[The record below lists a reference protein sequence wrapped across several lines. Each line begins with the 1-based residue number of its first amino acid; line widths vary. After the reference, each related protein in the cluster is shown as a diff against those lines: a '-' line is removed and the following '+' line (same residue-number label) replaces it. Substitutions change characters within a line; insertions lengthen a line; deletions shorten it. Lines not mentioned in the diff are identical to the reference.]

1 MNAIDTLGW
10 ALVHSLWQDAL
21 AAAGLA
27 SLLALVPARAAR
39 VRYALAALTLAV
51 MLALPLATALRLDAA
66 SDAAMPALA
75 AAALTS
81 LVDRISAG
89 LEPTLPWLVALW
101 LGGVLVMSARLALGW
116 ATTRRLATAGTRPVS
131 EAWRQALAR
140 LATRLRVR
148 RPVRLLASAL
158 IGVPAVIGWWRPVI
172 LIPVSVLA
180 GGGLTPLQ
188 LDALLAHELAHVRR
202 HDYLVNLLQTVVET
216 LLFYHPAVWWVSTRV
231 REEREH
237 CCDDLA
243 VAACGDARVYATA
256 LLEMEQLRAAPALA
270 LGADGGSLLGRVRR
284 LLAPATPDASPRWLA
299 SVVGGALALAVAIGS
314 GWGLHRSL
322 PASAD
327 SLIALATGS
336 RDPNVRH
343 DAVKELRRAKDART
357 RATLIALA
365 QSDPDDDVRDEA
377 VESLGAAFPD
387 AETVR
392 VLAAIAQR
400 DPNEHVMREAVE
412 TLGRMKNGAGLP
424 VVIDI
429 ARTHPHP
436 TVRREAVESIRDEAP
451 RATAVPILREIARRD
466 RDPDVRHKAVRALA
480 KVASVSSAAGGS
492 RRAPP
497 ASRGA

>member
-1 MNAIDTLGW
+1 MNAIHTLGW

-27 SLLALVPARAAR
+27 SVLTLVPARAAR
-39 VRYALAALTLAV
+39 VRYALAALTLAI

-75 AAALTS
+75 APALTS
-81 LVDRISAG
+81 LVDRIRAG
-89 LEPTLPWLVALW
+89 LEPTLPWIVALW
-101 LGGVLVMSARLALGW
+101 LGGVLVMSARLASAW

-140 LATRLRVR
+140 LARRLRVS

-158 IGVPAVIGWWRPVI
+158 VEVPAVIGWWRPVI

-256 LLEMEQLRAAPALA
+256 LLRMEQLRAAPALA
-270 LGADGGSLLGRVRR
+270 LGAGGGSLLGRVRR
-284 LLAPATPDASPRWLA
+284 LLAPATPDAFPRWLA
-299 SVVGGALALAVAIGS
+299 GVFGGALALAVAIGS

-336 RDPNVRH
+336 RDPEVRH
-343 DAVKELRRAKDART
+343 DAVKELGQTKDPRARM
-357 RATLIALA
+357 TLIALA

-392 VLAAIAQR
+392 VLAAIARR
-400 DPNEHVMREAVE
+400 DPNEHVMREALE

-429 ARTHPHP
+429 ARTHPNP
-436 TVRREAVESIRDEAP
+436 DVRREAVESIRDEAP
-451 RATAVPILREIARRD
+451 RAISVPILREIARRD
-466 RDPDVRHKAVRALA
+466 RDPDVHRKAAHALA
-480 KVASVSSAAGGS
+480 KLDDSRRHEARSSVASSSL
-492 RRAPP
+492 RI
-497 ASRGA
+497 

>member
-27 SLLALVPARAAR
+27 SLLTLVPARAPR

-51 MLALPLATALRLDAA
+51 MLTLPLATALRVDAA

-75 AAALTS
+75 APALTS

-89 LEPTLPWLVALW
+89 LEPTLPWFVALW
-101 LGGVLVMSARLALGW
+101 LGGVLVMSARLASGW
-116 ATTRRLATAGTRPVS
+116 AATRRLATARTRPVP

-140 LATRLRVR
+140 LARQLRVS

-158 IGVPAVIGWWRPVI
+158 IEVPAMIGWWRPVI

-270 LGADGGSLLGRVRR
+270 LGAGGGSLLGRVRR

-299 SVVGGALALAVAIGS
+299 GVVGGALALAVAIGS
-314 GWGLHRSL
+314 SWGLHRSL

-327 SLIALATGS
+327 SPIALATGS
-336 RDPNVRH
+336 HDPDVRH
-343 DAVKELRRAKDART
+343 DVVKELRRAKDART
-357 RATLIALA
+357 LRCGARRSRASATKRRGLPPCWSSAKSRAATETPTCTARRCGRWRRWRALA
-365 QSDPDDDVRDEA
+365 QQPADLVQ
-377 VESLGAAFPD
+377 L
-387 AETVR
+387 
-392 VLAAIAQR
+392 L
-400 DPNEHVMREAVE
+400 
-412 TLGRMKNGAGLP
+412 
-424 VVIDI
+424 
-429 ARTHPHP
+429 
-436 TVRREAVESIRDEAP
+436 RRRG
-451 RATAVPILREIARRD
+451 ARRQ
-466 RDPDVRHKAVRALA
+466 RLQHQLQLQRRP
-480 KVASVSSAAGGS
+480 SAAPQSHAPWPGGP
-492 RRAPP
+492 RPP
-497 ASRGA
+497 AGA

>member
-1 MNAIDTLGW
+1 MNAIHTLGW

-39 VRYALAALTLAV
+39 VRYALAALTLAI

-75 AAALTS
+75 APALTS

-89 LEPTLPWLVALW
+89 LEPTLPWFVALW
-101 LGGVLVMSARLALGW
+101 LGGVLVMSARLASGW
-116 ATTRRLATAGTRPVS
+116 AATRRLATARTRPVP

-140 LATRLRVR
+140 LARQLRVS

-158 IGVPAVIGWWRPVI
+158 IEVPAVIGWWRPVI

-202 HDYLVNLLQTVVET
+202 HDYLVNLLQTAVET

-256 LLEMEQLRAAPALA
+256 LLRTEQLRAAPALA
-270 LGADGGSLLGRVRR
+270 LGAGGGSLLGRVRR
-284 LLAPATPDASPRWLA
+284 LLAPATPDAFPRWLA
-299 SVVGGALALAVAIGS
+299 GVFGGALALAVAIGS

-336 RDPNVRH
+336 RDPEVRH
-343 DAVKELRRAKDART
+343 DAVKELGQTKDPRARM
-357 RATLIALA
+357 TLIALA
-365 QSDPDDDVRDEA
+365 QTDPDDDVRDEA

-392 VLAAIAQR
+392 VLAAIARR
-400 DPNEHVMREAVE
+400 DPNEHVMREALE

-429 ARTHPHP
+429 ARTHPNP
-436 TVRREAVESIRDEAP
+436 DVRREAVESIRDEAP
-451 RATAVPILREIARRD
+451 RAISVPILREIARRD
-466 RDPDVRHKAVRALA
+466 RDPDVHRKAAHALA
-480 KVASVSSAAGGS
+480 KLDDSRRHEARSSVASSSL
-492 RRAPP
+492 RI
-497 ASRGA
+497 

>member
-27 SLLALVPARAAR
+27 SLLTLVPARAAR
-39 VRYALAALTLAV
+39 VRYELAALTLAV
-51 MLALPLATALRLDAA
+51 MLKLPLATALRLDAA

-75 AAALTS
+75 APALTS

-89 LEPTLPWLVALW
+89 LEPTLPWFVALW
-101 LGGVLVMSARLALGW
+101 LGGVLVMSARLASGW
-116 ATTRRLATAGTRPVS
+116 AATRRLATARTRPVP

-140 LATRLRVR
+140 LARQLRVS

-158 IGVPAVIGWWRPVI
+158 IEVPAVIGWWRPVI

-202 HDYLVNLLQTVVET
+202 HDYLVNLLQAVVET
-216 LLFYHPAVWWVSTRV
+216 LLFYHPAVWWVSARV
-231 REEREH
+231 REERER

-243 VAACGDARVYATA
+243 VAACGDVRVYATA
-256 LLEMEQLRAAPALA
+256 LLRMEQLRAAPAFA
-270 LGADGGSLLGRVRR
+270 LGASGGSLLGRVRR
-284 LLAPATPDASPRWLA
+284 LLVPATPDAFPRWLA
-299 SVVGGALALAVAIGS
+299 GVVGGALALAVAIGS

-336 RDPNVRH
+336 HDPDVRH
-343 DAVKELRRAKDART
+343 DAVKELRRANDART

-392 VLAAIAQR
+392 VLAAIARR

-429 ARTHPHP
+429 ARTHPDP

-451 RATAVPILREIARRD
+451 RATAVPILREIAHRD
-466 RDPDVRHKAVRALA
+466 RDPDVHRKAARALA
-480 KVASVSSAAGGS
+480 KVGEL
-492 RRAPP
+492 
-497 ASRGA
+497 

>member
-1 MNAIDTLGW
+1 MSAIHTLGW
-10 ALVHSLWQDAL
+10 TLMHSLWQCAL

-27 SLLALVPARAAR
+27 ALLTVVPARAAR
-39 VRYALAALTLAV
+39 TRYTLSVATLLL
-51 MLALPLATALRLDAA
+51 MLALPVAMVLGMGGEPAWTAVAA
-66 SDAAMPALA
+66 QAFTTRMRAAVEPALP
-75 AAALTS
+75 
-81 LVDRISAG
+81 SA
-89 LEPTLPWLVALW
+89 VALW
-101 LGGVLVMSARLALGW
+101 LGGVVLLSARLASGW
-116 ATTRRLATAGTRPVS
+116 VVTRGLATTGTRPVP

-140 LATRLRVR
+140 LATRLRVSP
-148 RPVRLLASAL
+148 PVRLLASAL
-158 IGVPAVIGWWRPVI
+158 IHVPAVIGWWRPVI

-202 HDYLVNLLQTVVET
+202 HDYIVNLLQTAVET

-256 LLEMEQLRAAPALA
+256 LLRTEQLRAAPALA

-284 LLAPATPDASPRWLA
+284 LLAPAAPDAFPRWL
-299 SVVGGALALAVAIGS
+299 VGVFGGALALAVAIGS

-322 PASAD
+322 PASSD

-343 DAVKELRRAKDART
+343 DAVKELRRANDAQT

-387 AETVR
+387 AQTVR
-392 VLAAIAQR
+392 VLAAIARR

-429 ARTHPHP
+429 ARTHPDP
-436 TVRREAVESIRDEAP
+436 AVRREAVKSIRDEAP
-451 RATAVPILREIARRD
+451 RAAAVLVLREIARRD
-466 RDPDVRHKAVRALA
+466 RDPDVHRKAVRALA

-492 RRAPP
+492 RPAPP
-497 ASRGA
+497 ASRGT